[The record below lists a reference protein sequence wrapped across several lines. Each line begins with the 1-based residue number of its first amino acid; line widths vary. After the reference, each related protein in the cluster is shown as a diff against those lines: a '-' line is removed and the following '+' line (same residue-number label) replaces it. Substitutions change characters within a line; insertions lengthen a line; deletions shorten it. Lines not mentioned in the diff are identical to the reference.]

1 MSRTLRLLWLSLALL
16 LASSTPGRGVLYA
29 THPALDAS
37 RPAADA
43 GPAAQS
49 AAPRAQSLP
58 APEQFFGFTPGAA
71 GELARYPK
79 VLEYFQLAARS
90 TDRVK
95 YEELGKTTM
104 GNAYALVRISSPQNL
119 ARFDRL
125 VEINR
130 RLADPRGLSD
140 AEAQKLAAEGKPFYL
155 LYATIHST
163 EVSNGQAIVHIVHRL
178 ATDNSPAVR
187 EILDNAVVL
196 LVPSQNPDGQHLVID
211 HWYKTKGTTR
221 NRTYPDLYHKYV
233 GHDDNRDWFMFT
245 QKETRMNIDLVQ
257 NRFKPIITHDMH
269 QQGAGGS
276 RIFVPPF
283 TDPFDVNIHP
293 VLALGQSTVGQ
304 AMATALLAEGKE
316 GVAWNEAYDMWT
328 PARQYMVYHGQPRIL
343 TEIAGGALADT
354 YVNPQKGRPL
364 GPQESRWNFP
374 VPYSKDTWSLQQQV
388 DYGVTAAMAGIA
400 HVAKYGREWL
410 YNFYRVH
417 RDWVNYDK
425 GPFAFVVPAAQ
436 RDPYATYEMLE
447 ILQFG
452 EVEIHRATVAFT
464 AGGRSYPAGSWVI
477 KTAQPYGAFAKTML
491 EKQVYPDLRLFP
503 GGPPEPPYDVTGH
516 TLWMLMGVTV
526 DPIEQRFEAPLELL
540 KTIAPVAKPAPGR
553 AAGAYLIGPESYGA
567 FRVVADLQKANVP
580 IFRAA
585 KAFEAGGQTHA
596 PGTFVIPPIAA
607 AQKIVE
613 NAART
618 LGLPVHAAERP
629 PAVDGFRLKP
639 GTRVG
644 LYRGANNMPGGWMMW
659 LLEQYGIN
667 HQVVSAKDF
676 ADLAAKYDVI
686 LLPSG
691 ITRQRIVS
699 GLDMT
704 RNDPAEFGWAA
715 GVGEDGWNKLRA
727 FVQNGGTLLAI
738 GTAVETASDLL
749 DLPIEKA
756 LPEARPRFGPGAAA
770 GASQP
775 ASASSVDATLRDAF
789 SSPARLMQVLRDR
802 VAEPE
807 NLFYCPGSLLLNEF
821 DVNHPVAWGMPASW
835 PVFFES
841 DQAYRLRPGFGIEAS
856 VAARYPREQIL
867 QSGWLLGE
875 EYLRDQANVIAFR
888 VGKGYVVTYGSQI
901 DFRTQPRATFK
912 LLFNGM
918 FHGPSAPVTA
928 AQMGQLAAT
937 TSNDR
942 ARQ

>member
-1 MSRTLRLLWLSLALL
+1 MRVARFVSLAVSFTLL
-16 LASSTPGRGVLYA
+16 VAVSSAPPL
-29 THPALDAS
+29 
-37 RPAADA
+37 
-43 GPAAQS
+43 AAQ
-49 AAPRAQSLP
+49 AGLQT
-58 APEQFFGFTPGAA
+58 PEQFFGFRPGAD

-79 VLEYFQLAARS
+79 VLEYFQLAATS
-90 TDRVK
+90 TDRVR
-95 YEELGKTTM
+95 YQELGTTTM
-104 GNAYALVRISSPQNL
+104 GHAYALVTISSPQNL

-140 AEAQKLAAEGKPFYL
+140 AEARKLSAEGRPFYL

-178 ATDNSPAVR
+178 ATENSPEVR

-196 LVPSQNPDGQHLVID
+196 LVPSQNPDGQHLVVD
-211 HWYKTKGTTR
+211 HWYKTKGTPY
-221 NRTYPDLYHKYV
+221 NRVYPDLYHKYV

-245 QKETRMNIDLVQ
+245 QKETRMNIELVQ

-269 QQGAGGS
+269 QQGPAGS

-283 TDPFDVNIHP
+283 TDPFDVNMHP
-293 VLALGQSTVGQ
+293 ILQLGQATVGQ
-304 AMATALLAEGKE
+304 AMASALLAEGKG
-316 GVAWNEAYDMWT
+316 GVAWNQQYDMWT

-343 TEIAGGALADT
+343 TEIAGGNLGDP

-364 GPQESRWNFP
+364 GPQEPRWNFP
-374 VPYSKDTWSLQQQV
+374 MPYTSDTWTLGQQV
-388 DYGVTAAMAGIA
+388 DYGVTAAVAGIA
-400 HVAKYGREWL
+400 HVAKYGHEWL

-436 RDPYATYEMLE
+436 RDPFATYEMLD

-452 EVEIHRATVAFT
+452 EVEIHKATAPFT
-464 AGGRSYPAGSWVI
+464 AGGTQYGAGSWVI

-516 TLWMLMGVTV
+516 TLWMLMGVAV
-526 DPIEQRFEAPLELL
+526 DQIEQRFDAPLELV
-540 KTIAPVAKPAPGR
+540 KTLAPAAVTVPARPR
-553 AAGAYLIGPESYGA
+553 GAYAIGPESYGV
-567 FRVVADLQKANVP
+567 FKVVAELQKANVP
-580 IFRAA
+580 TFRASRS
-585 KAFEAGGQTHA
+585 FDVNGQSFA
-596 PGTFVIPPIAA
+596 PGTFIIPPVPA
-607 AQKIVE
+607 AQKAVE
-613 NAART
+613 SAAK
-618 LGLPVHAAERP
+618 LGIPVAALDRM

-644 LYRGANNMPGGWMMW
+644 LYRGANNMPGGWLLW

-667 HQVVSAKDF
+667 HQVVSAADF
-676 ADLAAKYDVI
+676 QDLAAKYDVI

-691 ITRQRIVS
+691 TSRARIVN
-699 GLDMT
+699 GLDQK
-704 RNDPAEFGWAA
+704 RNDPAEWGWAA
-715 GVGEDGWNKLRA
+715 GVGEDGWKRLRA
-727 FVQNGGTLLAI
+727 FVENGGTLLAI
-738 GTAVETASDLL
+738 GTAVETARDLL

-756 LPEARPRFGPGAAA
+756 LPEAPPRFGPGAAA
-770 GASQP
+770 APSGTVP
-775 ASASSVDATLRDAF
+775 AGTVDRTLREAF
-789 SSPARLMQVLRDR
+789 SSPAQLMQVLRDR

-807 NLFYCPGSLLLNEF
+807 NLFYCPGSLLQNEF
-821 DVNHPVAWGMPASW
+821 DPTHPVAWGMPAAW
-835 PVFFES
+835 PIFFES

-856 VAARYPREQIL
+856 TAARYPRANIL

-875 EYLRDQANVIAFR
+875 EYLRDQANVVSFR
-888 VGKGYVVTYGSQI
+888 AGKGYVVTYGSQV

-918 FHGPSAPVTA
+918 FHGPSTEVPA
-928 AQMGQLAAT
+928 AQMGRVAAPT
-937 TSNDR
+937 NE
-942 ARQ
+942 Q